1 MLGAKECETSYSRG
15 KDGEQTIFVFRPDES
30 TKATIVDPFILGQ
43 YSQIN
48 RHYVS
53 DNFPKYMKNTLGTR
67 LSRNYQILNRD
78 IKLVEMWEKRLGV
91 IFTEDMEA

>member
-1 MLGAKECETSYSRG
+1 
-15 KDGEQTIFVFRPDES
+15 
-30 TKATIVDPFILGQ
+30 
-43 YSQIN
+43 
-48 RHYVS
+48 
-53 DNFPKYMKNTLGTR
+53 MKNTLGTR